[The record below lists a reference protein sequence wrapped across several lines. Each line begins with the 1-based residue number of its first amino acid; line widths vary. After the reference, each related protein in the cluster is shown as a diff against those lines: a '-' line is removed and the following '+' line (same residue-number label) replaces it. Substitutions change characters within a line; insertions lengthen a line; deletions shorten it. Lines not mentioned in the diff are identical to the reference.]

1 MAGRRRTRGR
11 QGRNYHRQAASRPH
25 RHGRFTLRRRGHPLC
40 QSRYCASAEFLRRR
54 SGTLYRCA
62 TGGHN
67 VSMARAKRSPPTEA
81 VAPAAETGGTLTIDI
96 AAIVA
101 NWQALARQLL
111 TVECAAVVKAN
122 AYGMGLKPVAT
133 ALAQAGCKTFFVAD
147 LAEARTVRALA
158 ADATIYVL
166 HGFMLEAAESFIEL
180 DVHPVIN
187 SMTELAEWDTFVA
200 TRGWQSGAA
209 LHVDTGMNRLG
220 VSPEEAAALAPRV
233 QTQNHGIALFLS
245 HLACADIPD
254 HPLNARQLQ
263 LFRGLRALYSGI
275 PASLANSSGVFLGDA
290 TYFDLARP
298 GAALYGINP
307 TPSRPNPMKSVVE
320 LTGRVVQIRAV
331 AREQTIGY
339 GATWRARRNS
349 RIAVAALGYANG
361 LLRAGSG
368 SDERP
373 GGAAI
378 VAGKRCPI
386 VGRISMDLLM
396 LDITDLPDGA
406 VRRGDFATLIG
417 GELSIDEVAA
427 AAGTI
432 GYEILTR
439 LGMRCHLD
447 YRGV

>member
-1 MAGRRRTRGR
+1 
-11 QGRNYHRQAASRPH
+11 
-25 RHGRFTLRRRGHPLC
+25 
-40 QSRYCASAEFLRRR
+40 
-54 SGTLYRCA
+54 
-62 TGGHN
+62 
-67 VSMARAKRSPPTEA
+67 MARAKRTSPAESGPA
-81 VAPAAETGGTLTIDI
+81 AAETGGTLTIDL

-101 NWQALARQLL
+101 NWQALTRQLL

-122 AYGMGLKPVAT
+122 AYGLGLKPVVA
-133 ALAQAGCKTFFVAD
+133 ALADAGCKTFFVAD
-147 LAEARTVRALA
+147 IAEARIVRARA
-158 ADATIYVL
+158 KDATIYVL
-166 HGFMLEAAESFIEL
+166 HGFTLQCAEAFIEL
-180 DVHPVIN
+180 AARPVIN

-200 TRGWQSGAA
+200 GRAWQGGAA

-233 QTQNHGIALFLS
+233 QTQNHGIALLLS

-263 LFRGLRALYSGI
+263 LFRELRALYSGI
-275 PASLANSSGVFLGDA
+275 PASLANSSGIFLGDA

-307 TPSRPNPMKSVVE
+307 TPGRPNPMKSVIE
-320 LTGRVVQIRAV
+320 LTGRIVQIRAV
-331 AREQTIGY
+331 VREQTIGY
-339 GATWRARRNS
+339 GATWTARRNS
-349 RIAVAALGYANG
+349 RIAAVALGYANG
-361 LLRAGSG
+361 LLRAGSAD
-368 SDERP
+368 DEHP

-396 LDITDLPDGA
+396 LDITDLADGA

-432 GYEILTR
+432 GYEVLTR
-439 LGMRCHLD
+439 LGMRCHLN
-447 YRGV
+447 YRGE